1 MQIIT
6 THLNADFDAVACCMA
21 AKKLYPEAY
30 VVLPGSIERKVKLF
44 FESFHPFEIKKLK
57 EIDIDKVKTLIVVD
71 TRSIQRIGELAQLLK
86 KPVKV
91 HLYDHH
97 PKGEDDIKADFEITE
112 QIGALASLFTEIFRK
127 KNISITP
134 LEATLLCLGIYEETG
149 CLLFPSTTERDA
161 MAVAYLL
168 KRGANLNIVS
178 QFLKEELSREEVS
191 LLNELLN
198 SLQEYLIN
206 GIRINIGHAVKEEPQ
221 DISHIAHKVM
231 DIIDT
236 DALFLIIEMEDKIL
250 IIGRSNTPQVD
261 VGLILSEFNGGGHWA
276 AGSATLKEMPINLL
290 IDELVKIIKQQI
302 KPEKVAK
309 DLMTT
314 PVISVQWD
322 RTIKEVEAMM
332 TKYGINAMP
341 VIKNDKYVG
350 VITRG
355 VVEKAIF
362 HGLKQSRVGDFA
374 TTDAYTAEEDTPL
387 WEIEKNMVE
396 LNQRF
401 VPILREDKVV
411 GVITRTDILRNLYE
425 ELIRKFKISK
435 PREET
440 EEAKKNIAKLM
451 KEFFPEELYEILCIA
466 GNLAEQLHYG
476 AYLVGGS
483 VRDLLMRRPS
493 PDIDIVVEGDGIIF
507 AQELSKKID
516 GKVTPHP
523 RFATAKIVKEIKK
536 NGEVKKF
543 YIDIATA
550 RTEYYESPAALPK
563 IETSSIKKDLYRRDF
578 TINALAVKLNTKD
591 FGLLIDFFGGQRD
604 IKEKKIRVLHNL
616 SFVEDPTRAIRAIRF
631 SEKLGFKISKHT
643 ENLIKLAV
651 KMSIFEKLKGP
662 RLYEELILLL
672 KETMPHHSIKRLG
685 DYGLLKVI
693 HPSLEEKTLYGQLAK
708 AYETMQGIELLFL
721 KEDYRKE
728 LVYLMVILWNLKPH
742 ERQELLQRICAPEHI
757 KKELI
762 ENINSAEKALKSFSS
777 ESPVEVHN
785 LLKPLNIETIILMML
800 YAQDW
805 QKKAIALY
813 LTKLKEIKPLLGG
826 EDLKK
831 LGIPPGPV
839 YKKIFDAI
847 LKEKLH
853 GRLLSKE
860 EEIEFAKRYC
870 ESEGENEKS
879 PFIHT

>member
-6 THLNADFDAVACCMA
+6 THLNADFDAIASCMS
-21 AKKLYPEAY
+21 AKKLYPEAV
-30 VVLPGSIERKVKLF
+30 VVLPGSMERRVKIF
-44 FESFHPFEIKKLK
+44 FENFRPFEIKKIK
-57 EIDIDKVKTLIVVD
+57 EIDLEKVRTLIVVD
-71 TRSIQRIGELAQLLK
+71 TRSISRIGELAQFLRK
-86 KPVKV
+86 GVKV

-97 PKGEDDIKADFEITE
+97 PKADDDIKADFEITE

-127 KNISITP
+127 KNIEINP

-149 CLLFPSTTERDA
+149 CLLFPSTTPRDVE
-161 MAVAYLL
+161 AVAYLL
-168 KRGANLNIVS
+168 KKGANLNIVS
-178 QFLKEELSREEVS
+178 QFLKEELSKEEIS
-191 LLNELLN
+191 LLNEILN

-206 GIRINIGHAVKEEPQ
+206 GVRINIGHGVQEQPR

-236 DALFLIIEMEDKIL
+236 EALFLIIEMQDKIL

-261 VGLILSEFNGGGHWA
+261 VGLILSQFGGGGHWA
-276 AGSATLKEMPINLL
+276 AGSATLREKPVTLL
-290 IDELVKIIKQQI
+290 IEELIKVIKEYI
-302 KPEKVAK
+302 KPQKVAK

-322 RTIKEVEAMM
+322 KTIKEVEEIM

-341 VIKNDKYVG
+341 VVKGESFIG

-362 HGLKQSRVGDFA
+362 HGLKKSKVGDFA

-401 VPILREDKVV
+401 VPILREQKVV

-435 PREET
+435 PKEET
-440 EEAKKNIAKLM
+440 EESRKNVANLM
-451 KEFFPEELYEILCIA
+451 REFFSEEVYEILLNI
-466 GNLAEQLHYG
+466 GKLAEEMGYG

-483 VRDLLMRRPS
+483 VRDILMRRSS
-493 PDIDIVVEGDGIIF
+493 PDIDIVVEGDGIAF
-507 AQELSKKID
+507 AHELAKRID
-516 GKVTPHP
+516 GKVIPHP
-523 RFATAKIVKEIKK
+523 RFATAKILKEIRKNGEIKK
-536 NGEVKKF
+536 Y

-550 RTEYYESPAALPK
+550 RTEYYESPASLPK
-563 IETSSIKKDLYRRDF
+563 VETSSIKKDLYRRDF

-604 IKEKKIRVLHNL
+604 IKDKKIKVLHNL

-651 KMSIFEKLKGP
+651 KMNIFEKLKGP

-672 KETMPHHSIKRLG
+672 KETLPHNSIKRLG
-685 DYGLLKVI
+685 DFGLLKII
-693 HPSLEEKTLYGQLAK
+693 HPSIEEKNIYNDLTK
-708 AYETMQGIELLFL
+708 AYETIQGIELFL
-721 KEDYRKE
+721 KEEYRKE
-728 LVYLMVILWNLKPH
+728 FIYLMVILWGLDSKAR
-742 ERQELLQRICAPEHI
+742 EELLQRICAPPNVI
-757 KKELI
+757 KELI
-762 ENINSAEKALKSFSS
+762 ENINSAQQTLNSFGIEDS
-777 ESPVEVHN
+777 ENFNVRVYN
-785 LLKPLNIETIILMML
+785 LLKPLNIETIILIMI
-800 YAQDW
+800 YAKEW
-805 QKKAIALY
+805 QKRAIFNY
-813 LTKLKEIKPLLGG
+813 LTKLKDIKPIITG

-831 LGIPPGPV
+831 LGIKPGPV
-839 YKKIFDAI
+839 YRKILECI
-847 LKEKLH
+847 LREKLQ

-860 EEIEFAKRYC
+860 EEIAFVKELEVNKLV
-870 ESEGENEKS
+870 
-879 PFIHT
+879 

>member
-6 THLNADFDAVACCMA
+6 THLNADFDAIASCMA
-21 AKKLYPEAY
+21 AKKLYPEAV
-30 VVLPGSIERKVKLF
+30 VVLPGSMEKRVKLF
-44 FESFHPFEIKKLK
+44 FETFKPFEIKKLK
-57 EIDIDKVKTLIVVD
+57 EIDLDKVKTLIVVD
-71 TRSIQRIGELAQLLK
+71 TRSVQRIGELAQLLK
-86 KPVKV
+86 KTVKI

-149 CLLFPSTTERDA
+149 CLLFPSTTERDVLS
-161 MAVAYLL
+161 VAYLL
-168 KRGANLNIVS
+168 KKGANLNIIS

-206 GIRINIGHAVKEEPQ
+206 GIRINIAHAVKEHPE

-261 VGLILSEFNGGGHWA
+261 VGLILTEFGGGGHWA
-276 AGSATLKEMPINLL
+276 AGSATLKERPVNLL
-290 IDELVKIIKQQI
+290 IDELVKIVKQQI
-302 KPEKVAK
+302 KPEKVAR

-322 RTIKEVEAMM
+322 RPIKEVEGMM

-341 VIKNDKYVG
+341 VIKNNKYIG

-401 VPILREDKVV
+401 VPILKDDKVV

-435 PREET
+435 PVEAEESR
-440 EEAKKNIAKLM
+440 KNVAKLM
-451 KEFFPEELYEILCIA
+451 KEFFSEEIYEILSTS
-466 GNLAEQLHYG
+466 GKLAEEMGYG
-476 AYLVGGS
+476 VYLVGGS

-493 PDIDIVVEGDGIIF
+493 PDIDIVVEGDGIAF
-507 AQELSKKID
+507 AQKLASKID
-516 GKVTPHP
+516 GKVIPHP
-523 RFATAKIVKEIKK
+523 RFATAKILKEIKK
-536 NGEVKKF
+536 NGEIKSF

-563 IETSSIKKDLYRRDF
+563 VETSSIKKDLYRRDF
-578 TINALAVKLNTKD
+578 TINALAVKLNSKD

-604 IKEKKIRVLHNL
+604 IKDKKIRVLHNL

-672 KETMPHHSIKRLG
+672 KETLPHHSIKRLD
-685 DYGLLKVI
+685 DYGLLKI
-693 HPSLEEKTLYGQLAK
+693 LHPSLEEKKLYSDLAR
-708 AYETMQGIELLFL
+708 AYETVQAIELLFL
-721 KEDYRKE
+721 REKYRKE
-728 LVYLMVILWNLKPH
+728 FIYLMVILWNLKDH
-742 ERQELLQRICAPEHI
+742 ERQEFLQRICIPENI
-757 KKELI
+757 KKEVI
-762 ENINSAEKALKSFSS
+762 ENIISAEKALKAFPSE
-777 ESPVEVHN
+777 ESPVEIYTA
-785 LLKPLNIETIILMML
+785 LKPLSIETIILMMV
-800 YAQDW
+800 YAQN
-805 QKKAIALY
+805 QQRKAISFY
-813 LTKLKEIKPLLGG
+813 LTKLKEIKPLLRG
-826 EDLKK
+826 EDLKT
-831 LGIPPGPV
+831 LGIPPGPA
-839 YKKIFDAI
+839 YKKIFDEI
-847 LKEKLH
+847 LKEKLQ

-860 EEIEFAKRYC
+860 EEMEFAKKL
-870 ESEGENEKS
+870 GK
-879 PFIHT
+879 

>member
-6 THLNADFDAVACCMA
+6 THLNADFDAIASCMS
-21 AKKLYPEAY
+21 AKKLYPEAV
-30 VVLPGSIERKVKLF
+30 VVLPGSMERRVKLF
-44 FESFHPFEIKKLK
+44 FESFHPFEIKKIK
-57 EIDIDKVKTLIVVD
+57 DIEPDKVKTLIVVD
-71 TRSIQRIGELAQLLK
+71 TRSVQRIGELSQFLK
-86 KPVKV
+86 KGVKV

-97 PKGEDDIKADFEITE
+97 PKTDEDIKAEFELTE

-149 CLLFPSTTERDA
+149 CLLFPSTTSRDVE
-161 MAVAYLL
+161 AVAYLL

-178 QFLKEELSREEVS
+178 QFLKEELSREEIS

-198 SLQEYLIN
+198 SLQEHLIN
-206 GIRINIGHAVKEEPQ
+206 GIRINIGHGVQEEPQ
-221 DISHIAHKVM
+221 DISHIAHKLM

-236 DALFLIIEMEDKIL
+236 DALFLIIEMQDKIL

-261 VGLILSEFNGGGHWA
+261 VGLILSQFGGGGHWA
-276 AGSATLKEMPINLL
+276 AGSATLKEMPITLL
-290 IDELVKIIKQQI
+290 IEELLKFAKEYI
-302 KPEKVAK
+302 KPQRVAK

-314 PVISVQWD
+314 PVISVQLD
-322 RTIKEVEAMM
+322 RTIKEVEEMM
-332 TKYGINAMP
+332 TKYGINAIP
-341 VIKNDKYVG
+341 VLKGESFMG

-362 HGLKQSRVGDFA
+362 HGLKKSKVADFA

-387 WEIEKNMVE
+387 WEIEKNMIE

-401 VPILREDKVV
+401 VPILKEQKVV

-435 PREET
+435 PQESEESRR
-440 EEAKKNIAKLM
+440 NVLNLM
-451 KEFFPEELYEILCIA
+451 KEFLSEEVYEILRNA
-466 GNLAEQLHYG
+466 GKLAEEMGYG

-493 PDIDIVVEGDGIIF
+493 PDIDIVVEGDGIVF
-507 AQELSKKID
+507 ARELAKRID

-523 RFATAKIVKEIKK
+523 RFATAKILKEIKK

-563 IETSSIKKDLYRRDF
+563 VETSSIKKDLYRRDF

-604 IKEKKIRVLHNL
+604 TKDKKIRVLHNL

-643 ENLIKLAV
+643 ENLMKLAV
-651 KMSIFEKLKGP
+651 KMNIFEKLKGP

-672 KETMPHHSIKRLG
+672 KETLPHNSIKRLR
-685 DYGLLKVI
+685 DYGLLKLI
-693 HPSLEEKTLYGQLAK
+693 HPTIEEKAIYNDLEK
-708 AYETMQGIELLFL
+708 AYETIQGIELLFL
-721 KEDYRKE
+721 KEEYRKE
-728 LVYLMVILWNLKPH
+728 FIYLMVILWNLSH
-742 ERQELLQRICAPEHI
+742 AEREEFLQRICSPVNI

-762 ENINSAEKALKSFSS
+762 ENIRSAQKTLQLFTPEDSQQFNVKVYSI
-777 ESPVEVHN
+777 
-785 LLKPLNIETIILMML
+785 LKPLNIETIILMMI
-800 YAQDW
+800 YAKEW
-805 QKKAIALY
+805 QKKAIFNY
-813 LTKLKEIKPLLGG
+813 LTRLKDIKPLITG

-831 LGIPPGPV
+831 IGIQPGPV
-839 YKKIFDAI
+839 YRKILENV
-847 LKEKLH
+847 LKEKLQ

-860 EEIEFAKRYC
+860 EEIEFAKKFGI
-870 ESEGENEKS
+870 S
-879 PFIHT
+879 

>member
-6 THLNADFDAVACCMA
+6 THLNADFDAIASCMS
-21 AKKLYPEAY
+21 AKKLYPEAV
-30 VVLPGSIERKVKLF
+30 VVLPGSMERRVKLF
-44 FESFHPFEIKKLK
+44 FESFHPFEIKKMK
-57 EIDIDKVKTLIVVD
+57 DIEPDKVKTLIVVD
-71 TRSIQRIGELAQLLK
+71 TRSIQRIGELSQFLK
-86 KPVKV
+86 KGVKV

-134 LEATLLCLGIYEETG
+134 LEATLLCVGIYEETG
-149 CLLFPSTTERDA
+149 CLLFPSTTSRDVE
-161 MAVAYLL
+161 AVAYLL

-178 QFLKEELSREEVS
+178 QFLKEELSREEIF
-191 LLNELLN
+191 LLNEILN
-198 SLQEYLIN
+198 SLQEHLIN
-206 GIRINIGHAVKEEPQ
+206 GVRINIGYGVQEESQ

-236 DALFLIIEMEDKIL
+236 EALFLIIEMQDKIL

-261 VGLILSEFNGGGHWA
+261 VGLILSQFGGGGHWA
-276 AGSATLKEMPINLL
+276 AGSATLKEMPVTLL
-290 IDELVKIIKQQI
+290 IEELLKFIKEYI
-302 KPEKVAK
+302 KPQRIAK

-322 RTIKEVEAMM
+322 RTIKEVEEMM
-332 TKYGINAMP
+332 TKYGINAIP
-341 VIKNDKYVG
+341 VLKGENFIG

-362 HGLKQSRVGDFA
+362 HGLKNSKVVDFA

-401 VPILREDKVV
+401 VPILKEQKVV

-435 PREET
+435 PKEES
-440 EEAKKNIAKLM
+440 EESRRTVANLM
-451 KEFFPEELYEILCIA
+451 KEFLSEEVYEILRIA
-466 GNLAEQLHYG
+466 GSLAEEMELG
-476 AYLVGGS
+476 AYLVGGT

-493 PDIDIVVEGDGIIF
+493 PDIDIVVEGDGIAF
-507 AQELSKKID
+507 AHELAKKID

-523 RFATAKIVKEIKK
+523 RFATAKILKEIKK
-536 NGEVKKF
+536 NGEIKKF

-563 IETSSIKKDLYRRDF
+563 VETSSIKKDLYRRDF

-604 IKEKKIRVLHNL
+604 IKDKKIRVLHNL

-651 KMSIFEKLKGP
+651 KMNIFDKLKGP

-672 KETMPHHSIKRLG
+672 KETLPHNSIKRLG
-685 DYGLLKVI
+685 NYGLLKLI
-693 HPSLEEKTLYGQLAK
+693 HPSIEERTIYNALAK
-708 AYETMQGIELLFL
+708 AYETIQGIELLFL
-721 KEDYRKE
+721 KEEYRKE
-728 LVYLMVILWNLKPH
+728 FIYLMVILWNLNIA
-742 ERQELLQRICAPEHI
+742 EREELLQRICAPANI
-757 KKELI
+757 KRELI
-762 ENINSAEKALKSFSS
+762 ENTISAQKTLELFTPEDSQEFNVKIY
-777 ESPVEVHN
+777 N
-785 LLKPLNIETIILMML
+785 LLKPLNIEAVILMMI
-800 YAQDW
+800 YAKEW
-805 QKKAIALY
+805 QKKAIFNY
-813 LTKLKEIKPLLGG
+813 LTRLKDIKPLITG

-831 LGIPPGPV
+831 LGIQPGPV
-839 YKKIFDAI
+839 YRKILESI
-847 LKEKLH
+847 LREKLQ

-860 EEIEFAKRYC
+860 EEIEFAKKIG
-870 ESEGENEKS
+870 S
-879 PFIHT
+879 

>member
-6 THLNADFDAVACCMA
+6 THLNADFDAIASCMA
-21 AKKLYPEAY
+21 AKKLYPEAH
-30 VVLPGSIERKVKLF
+30 VVLPGSMEKKVKKF
-44 FESFHPFEIKKLK
+44 FDSFRPFEIKKLK
-57 EIDIDKVKTLIVVD
+57 EIEPDKVKILVVVD
-71 TRSIQRIGELAQLLK
+71 TRSPQRIGELSNLIK
-86 KPVKV
+86 KTKV

-97 PKGEDDIKADFEITE
+97 PKSDNDIKADFETATE
-112 QIGALASLFTEIFRK
+112 VGALATLFTEIFQK

-149 CLLFPSTTERDA
+149 CLLFPSTTPRDVE
-161 MAVAYLL
+161 AVAYLI
-168 KRGANLNIVS
+168 KRGANLNLVS
-178 QFLKEELSREEVS
+178 QFLKEELSREEIS

-198 SLQEYLIN
+198 SAQEHLIE
-206 GIRINIGHAVKEEPQ
+206 GIRLHIAHGVIEEPQ

-236 DALFLIIEMEDKIL
+236 DALFLIIEMQDKIL

-261 VGLILSEFNGGGHWA
+261 VGSILSQFGGGGHWA
-276 AGSATLKEMPINLL
+276 AASATIKEMPVTLL
-290 IDELVKIIKQQI
+290 IDEVVKVIKQQI
-302 KPEKVAK
+302 KSQKTAK

-314 PVISVQWD
+314 PVISVQCD
-322 RTIKEVEAMM
+322 RTIKEVEEMM

-341 VIKNDKYVG
+341 VLKGEKFIG
-350 VITRG
+350 IITRG

-362 HGLKQSRVGDFA
+362 HGLKKSKVGDFA
-374 TTDAYTAEEDTPL
+374 TTDVYTAEENTPVM
-387 WEIEKNMVE
+387 EIEKNMIE

-401 VPILREDKVV
+401 VPILRDRKVT

-425 ELIRKFKISK
+425 ELIRKFKISQTQ
-435 PREET
+435 PEHEIRRNVANLMRE
-440 EEAKKNIAKLM
+440 LL
-451 KEFFPEELYEILCIA
+451 PEEVYEILRIT
-466 GNLAEQLHYG
+466 GELAQEIGYG

-483 VRDLLMRRPS
+483 VRDLLMRIPS
-493 PDIDIVVEGDGIIF
+493 PDIDIVIEGDGISF
-507 AQELSKKID
+507 AHELSKRID

-523 RFATAKIVKEIKK
+523 RFATAKILKDIQKNREI
-536 NGEVKKF
+536 NRF

-563 IETSSIKKDLYRRDF
+563 VETSSIKKDLYRRDF

-604 IKEKKIRVLHNL
+604 IKDKKIRVLHNL

-672 KETMPHHSIKRLG
+672 KETTPHHSINRLKEL
-685 DYGLLKVI
+685 GLLKVI
-693 HPSLEEKTLYGQLAK
+693 HPSLEQKDVYSALLR
-708 AYETMQGIELLFL
+708 AYETLQGMQILFWHLKPPKEEHKKEVIYFMVTLWKLKPEERIELF
-721 KEDYRKE
+721 
-728 LVYLMVILWNLKPH
+728 
-742 ERQELLQRICAPEHI
+742 ERISAPENI
-757 KKELI
+757 RKRLI
-762 ENINSAEKALKSFSS
+762 EELNVAQLSLQKLTSEDNIQIYS
-777 ESPVEVHN
+777 
-785 LLKPLNIETIILMML
+785 LLKPLKIETLVVMMIF
-800 YAQDW
+800 ARED
-805 QKKAIALY
+805 QKRTISLF
-813 LTKLKEIKPLLGG
+813 LTKLKDISPLIRG

-831 LGIPPGPV
+831 LGIPPGAV

-847 LKEKLH
+847 LKEKLM
-853 GRLLSKE
+853 GRLLSKK
-860 EEIEFAKRYC
+860 EEIEFVKKLGR
-870 ESEGENEKS
+870 
-879 PFIHT
+879 

>member
-6 THLNADFDAVACCMA
+6 THLNADFDALASCMA
-21 AKKLYPEAY
+21 AKKLYPEAV
-30 VVLPGSIERKVKLF
+30 VVLPGSMEKKVKLF
-44 FESFHPFEIKKLK
+44 FETFKPFEIKKIK
-57 EIDIDKVKTLIVVD
+57 EVDLDKVKTLIVVD
-71 TRSIQRIGELAQLLK
+71 TRSVQRIGELAQLLK
-86 KPVKV
+86 KQLKV

-127 KNISITP
+127 KNIPITP

-149 CLLFPSTTERDA
+149 CLLFPSTTERDVLS
-161 MAVAYLL
+161 VAYLL

-191 LLNELLN
+191 LLNEILN
-198 SLQEYLIN
+198 SLQEHLIN

-236 DALFLIIEMEDKIL
+236 DALFVIIEMEDKIL

-261 VGLILSEFNGGGHWA
+261 VGLILTEFGGGGHRA
-276 AGSATLKEMPINLL
+276 AGSATLKEKPVNLI
-290 IDELVKIIKQQI
+290 IDELVKVIKQQI
-302 KPEKVAK
+302 KPEKVAR

-322 RTIKEVEAMM
+322 RTIKEVEGMM

-341 VIKNDKYVG
+341 VIKNNKYIG

-387 WEIEKNMVE
+387 WEVEKNMVE

-401 VPILREDKVV
+401 VPIVKDDKVV

-425 ELIRKFKISK
+425 ELIKKFKISK
-435 PREET
+435 PVEVEESS
-440 EEAKKNIAKLM
+440 KNVAKLM
-451 KEFFPEELYEILCIA
+451 KEFFSEEIYEILTTA
-466 GNLAEQLHYG
+466 GKLAEEMGYG

-483 VRDLLMRRPS
+483 VRDLIMRRPS
-493 PDIDIVVEGDGIIF
+493 PDVDIVVEGDGIAF

-516 GKVTPHP
+516 GKVIPHP
-523 RFATAKIVKEIKK
+523 RFATAKILKEIIR
-536 NGEVKKF
+536 NGEKKSF

-563 IETSSIKKDLYRRDF
+563 VETSSIKKDLYRRDF
-578 TINALAVKLNTKD
+578 TINALAVKLNSKN

-604 IKEKKIRVLHNL
+604 IKDKKIRVLHNL

-672 KETMPHHSIKRLG
+672 KETQPHHSIKRLA
-685 DYGLLKVI
+685 DYGLLKI
-693 HPSLEEKTLYGQLAK
+693 LHPSLEEKKLYSELAR
-708 AYETMQGIELLFL
+708 AYETVQAMELLFL
-721 KEDYRKE
+721 KEKYRKE
-728 LVYLMVILWNLKPH
+728 LIYLMVMLWNLEDH
-742 ERQELLQRICAPEHI
+742 ERQEFLQKICVPENI
-757 KKELI
+757 KKEVI
-762 ENINSAEKALKSFSS
+762 ENIISAEKALQAFPSE
-777 ESPVEVHN
+777 ESPVEIYT
-785 LLKPLNIETIILMML
+785 LLSSLNIEIIILMMV
-800 YAQDW
+800 YAQEQ
-805 QKKAIALY
+805 QKKAISFY
-813 LTKLKEIKPLLGG
+813 LTKLKEIKPLLRG
-826 EDLKK
+826 EDLKT
-831 LGIPPGPV
+831 LGIPPGPI
-839 YKKIFDAI
+839 YKKIFDEI
-847 LKEKLH
+847 LKEKLQ

-860 EEIEFAKRYC
+860 EEIEFAKNF
-870 ESEGENEKS
+870 GK
-879 PFIHT
+879 

>member
-6 THLNADFDAVACCMA
+6 THLNADFDAIASCMS
-21 AKKLYPEAY
+21 AKKLYPEAV
-30 VVLPGSIERKVKLF
+30 VVLPGSMERRVKLF
-44 FESFHPFEIKKLK
+44 FESFHPFEIKKIK
-57 EIDIDKVKTLIVVD
+57 EIEPDKVKTLIVVD
-71 TRSIQRIGELAQLLK
+71 TRSIQRIGELSQFLK
-86 KPVKV
+86 KGVKV

-97 PKGEDDIKADFEITE
+97 PRGEDDIKADFEITE

-149 CLLFPSTTERDA
+149 CLLFPSTTSRDVE
-161 MAVAYLL
+161 AVAYLL

-178 QFLKEELSREEVS
+178 QFLKEELSREEIF

-198 SLQEYLIN
+198 SLQEHLIN
-206 GIRINIGHAVKEEPQ
+206 GVRINIGYGVQEEPQ

-236 DALFLIIEMEDKIL
+236 EALFLIIEMQDKIL

-261 VGLILSEFNGGGHWA
+261 VGLILSQFGGGGHWA
-276 AGSATLKEMPINLL
+276 AGSATLKEMPVTLL
-290 IDELVKIIKQQI
+290 IEELLKFIKGYI
-302 KPEKVAK
+302 KPQSIAR

-314 PVISVQWD
+314 PVISVQWN
-322 RTIKEVEAMM
+322 RTIKEVEEMM
-332 TKYGINAMP
+332 TKYGINAIP
-341 VIKNDKYVG
+341 VLKGESFIG

-362 HGLKQSRVGDFA
+362 HGLKNSKVVDFA

-401 VPILREDKVV
+401 VPILKEQKVV

-435 PREET
+435 PKEES
-440 EEAKKNIAKLM
+440 EESRRNVANLM
-451 KEFFPEELYEILCIA
+451 KEFLSEEVYEILRIA
-466 GNLAEQLHYG
+466 GNLAEEMGSG
-476 AYLVGGS
+476 AYLVGGT

-493 PDIDIVVEGDGIIF
+493 PDIDIVVEGDGIAF
-507 AQELSKKID
+507 AHELAKKID

-523 RFATAKIVKEIKK
+523 RFATAKILKEIKK
-536 NGEVKKF
+536 DGEIKRF

-563 IETSSIKKDLYRRDF
+563 VETSSIKKDLYRRDF

-604 IKEKKIRVLHNL
+604 IKDKKIRVLHNL

-651 KMSIFEKLKGP
+651 KMNIFEKLKGP

-672 KETMPHHSIKRLG
+672 KETLPHHSIKRLG
-685 DYGLLKVI
+685 DYGLLKLI
-693 HPSLEEKTLYGQLAK
+693 HPAIEERTIYNDLAK
-708 AYETMQGIELLFL
+708 AYETIQGIELLFL
-721 KEDYRKE
+721 KEEYRKE
-728 LVYLMVILWNLKPH
+728 FIYLMVILWNLNLA
-742 ERQELLQRICAPEHI
+742 EREELLHRICAPVNI
-757 KKELI
+757 KRELI
-762 ENINSAEKALKSFSS
+762 ENISSAQKALQLFTAENSQEFN
-777 ESPVEVHN
+777 VQIYN
-785 LLKPLNIETIILMML
+785 LLKPLNIETIILMMI
-800 YAQDW
+800 YAKEW
-805 QKKAIALY
+805 QKKAIFNY
-813 LTKLKEIKPLLGG
+813 LTKLKDIKPLITG

-831 LGIPPGPV
+831 LGIQPGPV
-839 YKKIFDAI
+839 YRKILESI
-847 LKEKLH
+847 LREKLQ

-860 EEIEFAKRYC
+860 EEIEFAKKIG
-870 ESEGENEKS
+870 S
-879 PFIHT
+879 

>member
-6 THLNADFDAVACCMA
+6 THLNADFDAIASCMS
-21 AKKLYPEAY
+21 AKKLYPEAV
-30 VVLPGSIERKVKLF
+30 VVLPGSMERRVKLF
-44 FESFHPFEIKKLK
+44 FESFHPFEIKKIK
-57 EIDIDKVKTLIVVD
+57 EIEPDKVKTLIVVD
-71 TRSIQRIGELAQLLK
+71 TRSIQRIGELSQFLK
-86 KPVKV
+86 KGVKV

-97 PKGEDDIKADFEITE
+97 PRGEDDIKADFEITE

-149 CLLFPSTTERDA
+149 CLLFPSTTSRDVE
-161 MAVAYLL
+161 AVAYLL

-178 QFLKEELSREEVS
+178 QFLKEELSREEIF

-198 SLQEYLIN
+198 SLQEHLIN
-206 GIRINIGHAVKEEPQ
+206 GVRINIGYGVQEEPQ

-236 DALFLIIEMEDKIL
+236 EALFLIIEMQDKIL

-261 VGLILSEFNGGGHWA
+261 VGMILSQFGGGGHWA
-276 AGSATLKEMPINLL
+276 AGSATLKEMPVTLL
-290 IDELVKIIKQQI
+290 IEKLLKFIKEYI
-302 KPEKVAK
+302 KPQRIAR

-314 PVISVQWD
+314 PVISVQWN
-322 RTIKEVEAMM
+322 RTIKEVEEMM
-332 TKYGINAMP
+332 TKYGINAIP
-341 VIKNDKYVG
+341 VLKGESFIG

-362 HGLKQSRVGDFA
+362 HGLKNSKVIDFA

-401 VPILREDKVV
+401 VPILKEQKVV

-435 PREET
+435 PKEES
-440 EEAKKNIAKLM
+440 EESRRNVANLM
-451 KEFFPEELYEILCIA
+451 KEFLSEEVYEILRIA
-466 GNLAEQLHYG
+466 GTLAEEMELG
-476 AYLVGGS
+476 AYLVGGT

-493 PDIDIVVEGDGIIF
+493 PDIDIVVEGDGIAF
-507 AQELSKKID
+507 AHELAKKID

-523 RFATAKIVKEIKK
+523 RFATAKILKEIKK
-536 NGEVKKF
+536 DGEIKRF

-563 IETSSIKKDLYRRDF
+563 VETSSIKKDLYRRDF

-604 IKEKKIRVLHNL
+604 IKDKKIRVLHNL

-651 KMSIFEKLKGP
+651 KMNIFEKLKGP

-672 KETMPHHSIKRLG
+672 RETLPHNSIKRLG
-685 DYGLLKVI
+685 DYGLLKLI
-693 HPSLEEKTLYGQLAK
+693 HPTIEERTIYNDLAK
-708 AYETMQGIELLFL
+708 AYETIQGIELLFL
-721 KEDYRKE
+721 KEEYRKE
-728 LVYLMVILWNLKPH
+728 FIYLMVILWNLNLA
-742 ERQELLQRICAPEHI
+742 EREELLQRICTPVNI
-757 KKELI
+757 KRELI
-762 ENINSAEKALKSFSS
+762 ENISSAQKALQLFTPENSQEFNVKIY
-777 ESPVEVHN
+777 N
-785 LLKPLNIETIILMML
+785 LLKPLNIETIILMMI
-800 YAQDW
+800 YAKEW
-805 QKKAIALY
+805 QKKAIFNY
-813 LTKLKEIKPLLGG
+813 LTRLKDIKPLITG

-831 LGIPPGPV
+831 LGIQPGPV
-839 YKKIFDAI
+839 YRKILESI
-847 LKEKLH
+847 LREKLQ

-860 EEIEFAKRYC
+860 EEIEFAKKIG
-870 ESEGENEKS
+870 S
-879 PFIHT
+879 

>member
-6 THLNADFDAVACCMA
+6 THLNADFDAIASCMS
-21 AKKLYPEAY
+21 AKKLYPEAV
-30 VVLPGSIERKVKLF
+30 VVLPGSMERRVKLF
-44 FESFHPFEIKKLK
+44 FESFHPFEIKKMK
-57 EIDIDKVKTLIVVD
+57 DIEPDKVKTLIVVD
-71 TRSIQRIGELAQLLK
+71 TRSIQRIGELSQFLK
-86 KPVKV
+86 KGVKV

-134 LEATLLCLGIYEETG
+134 LEATLLCVGIYEETG
-149 CLLFPSTTERDA
+149 CLLFPSTTSRDVE
-161 MAVAYLL
+161 AVAYLL

-178 QFLKEELSREEVS
+178 QFLKEELSREEIF
-191 LLNELLN
+191 LLNEILN
-198 SLQEYLIN
+198 SLQEHLIN
-206 GIRINIGHAVKEEPQ
+206 GVRINIGYGVQEESQ

-236 DALFLIIEMEDKIL
+236 EALFLIIEMQDKIL

-261 VGLILSEFNGGGHWA
+261 VGLILSQFGGGGHWA
-276 AGSATLKEMPINLL
+276 AGSATLKELPVTLL
-290 IDELVKIIKQQI
+290 IEELLKFIKEYI
-302 KPEKVAK
+302 KPQRIAK

-322 RTIKEVEAMM
+322 RTIKEVEEMM
-332 TKYGINAMP
+332 TKYGINAIP
-341 VIKNDKYVG
+341 VLKGENFIG

-362 HGLKQSRVGDFA
+362 HGLKNSKVVDFA

-401 VPILREDKVV
+401 VPILKEQKVV

-435 PREET
+435 PKEES
-440 EEAKKNIAKLM
+440 EESRRTVANLM
-451 KEFFPEELYEILCIA
+451 KEFLSEEVYEILRIA
-466 GNLAEQLHYG
+466 GSLAEEMELG
-476 AYLVGGS
+476 AYLVGGT

-493 PDIDIVVEGDGIIF
+493 PDIDIVVEGDGIAF
-507 AQELSKKID
+507 AHELAKKID

-523 RFATAKIVKEIKK
+523 RFATAKILKEIKK
-536 NGEVKKF
+536 NGEIKKF

-563 IETSSIKKDLYRRDF
+563 VETSSIKKDLYRRDF

-604 IKEKKIRVLHNL
+604 IKDKKIRVLHNL

-651 KMSIFEKLKGP
+651 KMNIFDKLKGP

-672 KETMPHHSIKRLG
+672 KETLPHNSIKRLG
-685 DYGLLKVI
+685 NYGLLKLI
-693 HPSLEEKTLYGQLAK
+693 HPSIEERTIYNALAK
-708 AYETMQGIELLFL
+708 AYETIQGIELLFL
-721 KEDYRKE
+721 KEEYRKE
-728 LVYLMVILWNLKPH
+728 FIYLMVILWNLNIA
-742 ERQELLQRICAPEHI
+742 EREELLQRICAPANI
-757 KKELI
+757 KRELI
-762 ENINSAEKALKSFSS
+762 ENTISAQKTLELFTPEDSQEFNVKIY
-777 ESPVEVHN
+777 N
-785 LLKPLNIETIILMML
+785 LLKPLNIEAVILMMI
-800 YAQDW
+800 YAKEW
-805 QKKAIALY
+805 QKKAIFNY
-813 LTKLKEIKPLLGG
+813 LTRLKDIKPLITG

-831 LGIPPGPV
+831 LGIQPGPV
-839 YKKIFDAI
+839 YRKILESI
-847 LKEKLH
+847 LREKLQ

-860 EEIEFAKRYC
+860 EEIEFAKKIG
-870 ESEGENEKS
+870 S
-879 PFIHT
+879 